1 MHARKPMVWA
11 IVALFLLAACAT
23 GTPNTSTLP
32 EVTAEATVLQDIS
45 SIESNVI
52 SVRLDAIRLA
62 ERTVVEAIPLD
73 TVWVIPVGANREVNA
88 NMQYVEQDRQILI
101 TRDRPYTPTSPWF
114 LSIERKDLE
123 DQNFGIWFIVSN
135 TGDMG
140 LITRE
145 LFLQVIQDSAAVIA
159 AGGVAMLLA
168 PLTPGIPDEAV
179 AAAVAVSRGRALIGT
194 TTAFGLALSG
204 DMIQTFTERQVDNV
218 FTLAEQI
225 DKVSYFTE
233 VYVIIPAANNY
244 YLNNQISV
252 TTVDGSLELIF
263 SIWETSNNAAGVDFI
278 PTETRSD
285 VFPPASCNPN
295 LESSLTA
302 GSRARV
308 TRTTNAIT
316 RMFEQTVAF
325 RLREGE
331 VVRTILPF
339 CDFTEQVLW
348 WRIENEAS
356 EIGWIPESRG
366 ASIFVEPIND

>member
-1 MHARKPMVWA
+1 MHARNPMVWA
-11 IVALFLLAACAT
+11 IAALFLLAACAP
-23 GTPNTSTLP
+23 GTPSTATLP
-32 EVTAEATVLQDIS
+32 EATAEATVLQDIS
-45 SIESNVI
+45 SIESNII
-52 SVRLDAIRLA
+52 SVRLDAIRLT

-73 TVWVIPVGANREVNA
+73 TVWVIPVGADREVNA

-114 LSIERKDLE
+114 LSIERKDLQ

-145 LFLQVIQDSAAVIA
+145 LFLQVVQDSAAVIA

-168 PLTPGIPDEAV
+168 PLTPGIPDEAA

-263 SIWETSNNAAGVDFI
+263 SIWETSNNASIVDFI

-295 LESSLTA
+295 LESALTA

-308 TRTTNAIT
+308 ARTTNAIT

-331 VVRTILPF
+331 LVRTILPF

-348 WRIENEAS
+348 WRIENEAG

>member
-32 EVTAEATVLQDIS
+32 EATAEATVLQDIS

-52 SVRLDAIRLA
+52 SVRLDAIRLT

-159 AGGVAMLLA
+159 AGGVALLLA
-168 PLTPGIPDEAV
+168 PLTPGIPDEVA

-194 TTAFGLALSG
+194 TTAFSLALSG
-204 DMIQTFTERQVDNV
+204 DMIRSFTERQVDNV

-263 SIWETSNNAAGVDFI
+263 SIWETSNNAAAVDFI
-278 PTETRSD
+278 PAETRSD
-285 VFPPASCNPN
+285 VFPPASCNPD
-295 LESSLTA
+295 LESALTA

-348 WRIENEAS
+348 WRIENEAG